1 MTLRD
6 FVCLSEIGKDEVVC
20 FKGTMLC
27 ECIIPGYKVILYSID
42 NFFVEVYYDLQK
54 KALPKYKGCVRSDML
69 VMEENNRG
77 QVRG

>member
-27 ECIIPGYKVILYSID
+27 EDIIHGYKVILYSID

-54 KALPKYKGCVRSDML
+54 KSKPKFKGCVRSDML
-69 VMEENNRG
+69 LLEEAG
-77 QVRG
+77 